1 MALYKDL
8 YRRKCRSLIQRNEVR
23 ERVDIGLDNFQQ
35 TADLVV
41 KIQDRMKMVHSRQN
55 NYVDMGKRELKFSVG
70 DYFFVTIAHMKRV
83 MQFGKKKKIRP
94 RFIEP
99 FEILERA
106 VALAY
111 KVALPPNL
119 AGVQNVFHISLLCMY
134 MSNPLH
140 VQNYEPLQLTPNL
153 SYEEKPMQILG
164 RRERKLR
171 NKFIKMVKEK
181 WLNHPDE
188 EATWETEADMRSRYP
203 DLFGK
208 Y

>member
-70 DYFFVTIAHMKRV
+70 DYFFVTIAHMKR
-83 MQFGKKKKIRP
+83 
-94 RFIEP
+94 
-99 FEILERA
+99 
-106 VALAY
+106 
-111 KVALPPNL
+111 
-119 AGVQNVFHISLLCMY
+119 
-134 MSNPLH
+134 
-140 VQNYEPLQLTPNL
+140 NYEPLQLTPNL